1 VEERKWHSKAFYR
14 KLMLFEVTSSGDAMD
29 WFIVVLI
36 AVGLAMDAFAVS
48 IAKGI
53 TVNSNRRRTGLLLA
67 GFFGGFQMLM
77 PAIGYIAGYSLQD
90 IIMGVDHWIA
100 FGLLAFIGA
109 KMIFDATRKED
120 TAKEETVKLH
130 TALTLAVATS
140 IDALMVGL
148 SFAFLETSILE
159 PILVIGLIT
168 FGLSYVGFIFGCRL
182 GKMFGSQIKI
192 LGGIIL
198 IAIGLRILIEHLLG

>member
-1 VEERKWHSKAFYR
+1 
-14 KLMLFEVTSSGDAMD
+14 M
-29 WFIVVLI
+29 VLI

-53 TVNSNRRRTGLLLA
+53 TINRNRRRTGLLLA
-67 GFFGGFQMLM
+67 VLFAGFQMLM
-77 PAIGYIAGYSLQD
+77 PAVGWAAGYNLRD

-100 FGLLAFIGA
+100 FGLLSFIGA
-109 KMIFDATRKED
+109 KMIYDSSKKED
-120 TAKEETVKLH
+120 TKDGETIRLH

-159 PILVIGLIT
+159 PIILIGVIT
-168 FGLSYVGFIFGCRL
+168 FGLSIAGFTFGCSIGKIFGSR
-182 GKMFGSQIKI
+182 IKI

-198 IAIGLRILIEHLLG
+198 IAIGLRILIEHLLA